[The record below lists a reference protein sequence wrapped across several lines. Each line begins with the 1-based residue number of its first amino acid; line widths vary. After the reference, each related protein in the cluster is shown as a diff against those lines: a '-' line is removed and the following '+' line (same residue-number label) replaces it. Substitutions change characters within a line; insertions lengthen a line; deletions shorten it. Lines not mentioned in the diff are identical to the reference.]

1 MTLSRE
7 LMEYV
12 LVTDNLMLAELCTR
26 WKECSVLAL
35 DTEFIRVDT
44 FNPRLGLIQVCD
56 GEKNYLLDPLAIT
69 QWAEFVAILDDPAIM
84 KTLHS
89 CSEDL
94 VVFRGFFGKVPAP
107 LFDTQRAAAF
117 LGFGYSIS
125 YQNLVK
131 EVLGLEVS
139 KDQTRSDW
147 LRRPLS
153 EEQLAYAA
161 LDVACMPGMTSFL
174 QDRLA
179 ATGRAE
185 WATLEFEQMVTAA
198 SADSGEAEWA
208 YYYQSLGMSWR
219 MNAVQLAT
227 LQRLCAWRERVA
239 RDKDK
244 PRSWIARDADLIAL
258 AERRPATAADVQ
270 KIPDLSRQLMHRFLN
285 DVLELIATP
294 HTGEPLPQLA
304 TDQPLTQ
311 SMRTQLKRCQES
323 VAALA
328 QTLGIAPEVLAR
340 KKQLHQLLVDSASA
354 GTLVWPEDMR
364 AWRQSV
370 LEPQLRS
377 ILEYRE

>member
-12 LVTDNLMLAELCTR
+12 LVTDNLVLAELCTR

-208 YYYQSLGMSWR
+208 NYYQSLGMSWR

-328 QTLGIAPEVLAR
+328 QTLGVAPEVLAR